1 MPVWLSVSEDTEHV
15 LLHRPL
21 THDTPPF
28 HGRAGL
34 DKEAARQPEVLPGQ
48 LGLLRFLEEM
58 HVCVK
63 PGMRRQHM

>member
-1 MPVWLSVSEDTEHV
+1 VPVWLSVSEDTEHV

-34 DKEAARQPEVLPGQ
+34 DKEAVQQPEVLPGQ
-48 LGLLRFLEEM
+48 LGFFLEEM

-63 PGMRRQHM
+63 PGMRRRQHM